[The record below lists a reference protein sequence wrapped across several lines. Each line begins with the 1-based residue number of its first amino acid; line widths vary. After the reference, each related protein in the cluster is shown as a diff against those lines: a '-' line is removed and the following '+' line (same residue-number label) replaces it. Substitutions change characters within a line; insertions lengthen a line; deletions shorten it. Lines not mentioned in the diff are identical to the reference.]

1 VKELTWL
8 IHHVMRRTQTYTR
21 EVQSWPLSTNGDYED
36 RAHNYNLYYDK
47 KMDIKIY
54 KTNVILYS
62 RNFYLTTKTEDQNLV
77 IIGL

>member
-1 VKELTWL
+1 MKIELIIIICTM
-8 IHHVMRRTQTYTR
+8 I
-21 EVQSWPLSTNGDYED
+21 
-36 RAHNYNLYYDK
+36 K